1 MSLPGYGLAG
11 RAGEELVH
19 DGKIIASP
27 SRECIKESLWLLIDP
42 YIIHVQELWQHSG
55 FIGIARPATADRQ
68 IEDDEKRVVEDPL
81 IGDVSRGDLEIFLI
95 VKIPADLV
103 FLPLDGKHM
112 KIIPQ

>member
-19 DGKIIASP
+19 DGKIIAFP

-42 YIIHVQELWQHSG
+42 YIIHVQKLWKHSG
-55 FIGIARPATADRQ
+55 FIWIARPATANCQ
-68 IEDDEKRVVEDPL
+68 VENNKKRVIKYPL
-81 IGDVSRGDLEIFLI
+81 VGDVSRGDLEIFLI

-103 FLPLDGKHM
+103 FLPLDGKH
-112 KIIPQ
+112 